1 MGNGNRGLNSSYQR
15 VMPDDPDYFYIPIVS
30 TNNIRNFFYQ
40 NEIVEKNI
48 IYKSGG
54 LKYLSRY
61 LNILRDEFGRN
72 RILYLDAGDHY
83 NKSYSNSDSSIIENF
98 FNSAQ
103 LNATILNNS
112 DYSDRIEND
121 FLKKIKY
128 QILGNDATN
137 YKIFEIHTIN
147 NDIIKIGVIGYIIN
161 DNEEYQIEKITNEI
175 NSYIN
180 DIGDEADA
188 IIMLTNLEI
197 QCSKK
202 ISNLY
207 MYKNTTQNCD
217 LFSTSSKAI
226 FNVLKKVSKIDAIIA
241 SNSHNNEIHHWVN
254 DIPIMS
260 SPSEGKYFNIM
271 YLPFKKSSG
280 KFYLNKEEI
289 KIEGPLP
296 ICEKIYSDT
305 QICSNDIQTDTGKL
319 INFAWHGKEIY

>member
-175 NSYIN
+175 NFILMILVMKQMQS
-180 DIGDEADA
+180 
-188 IIMLTNLEI
+188 L
-197 QCSKK
+197 C
-202 ISNLY
+202 
-207 MYKNTTQNCD
+207 
-217 LFSTSSKAI
+217 
-226 FNVLKKVSKIDAIIA
+226 
-241 SNSHNNEIHHWVN
+241 
-254 DIPIMS
+254 
-260 SPSEGKYFNIM
+260 
-271 YLPFKKSSG
+271 
-280 KFYLNKEEI
+280 
-289 KIEGPLP
+289 
-296 ICEKIYSDT
+296 
-305 QICSNDIQTDTGKL
+305 
-319 INFAWHGKEIY
+319 